1 MRQSEGVVL
10 RTMKATW
17 KIKFCLI
24 ATVLFATSVNA
35 KDWRG
40 IVPLKSTR
48 ADVEQQFGKPTRT
61 DRSSSYYN
69 LSQEIVVFHFQTE
82 PCDIFGLG
90 WNVLQDTVTDI
101 GIIPKGIHRRSE
113 YQLALSSR
121 VEDNGA
127 GLVYYSDNDAGL
139 MVETNNELVTLVSYY
154 PRPDEAQLRCPRTQ
168 TCCVDPRSLFDE
180 YGEIAFADE
189 KARLDNFL
197 LQMNR
202 FLYRGVLE
210 VRGPSPKHRAQQL
223 KRAVRGKDYLV
234 KQRRLEPERLLIV
247 NGGFSQFPLAR
258 LSLYPIGGMHAIY
271 LFPEKDP
278 KPTVR

>member
-1 MRQSEGVVL
+1 
-10 RTMKATW
+10 MKTTW
-17 KIKFCLI
+17 RIKFCLF
-24 ATVLFATSVNA
+24 ATVLFAISGNA

-69 LSQEIVVFHFQTE
+69 LPKEIVVFHFQTE
-82 PCDIFGLG
+82 PCDMFGLG
-90 WNVLQDTVTDI
+90 WNVPQDTVTDI

-121 VEDNGA
+121 IEDNGA
-127 GLVYYSDNDAGL
+127 GIVYYSDNDAGL
-139 MVETNNELVTLVSYY
+139 MVETNNELVTLISYY
-154 PRPDEAQLRCPRTQ
+154 PRPDEDQLRCPRIQ
-168 TCCVDPRSLFDE
+168 TCCVDPLPLFDE

-197 LQMNR
+197 IQMNK
-202 FLYRGVLE
+202 FSYRGVLE

-223 KRAVRGKDYLV
+223 KRAARGKDYLV

-247 NGGFSQFPLAR
+247 NGGFSQTPVAR

-271 LFPEKDP
+271 LFSEKDP
-278 KPTVR
+278 PD